1 MKRNIYII
9 LCIIAVGLLGYTM
22 YYILNSEKTPEVP
35 VSPVVNEQATTTEII
50 ASDTNIYT
58 TKSGKKITLRETNP
72 IGQSLSTLTITT
84 EGFATNTPVILETN
98 KLTNTFY
105 ADLNADSFEEMIIT
119 TMAQGSGS
127 FGEVFLFTTASNTM
141 LIPITIPEMTEDD
154 SKKGSLFEGYM
165 GHDSFTVLNN
175 TLVRTFPT
183 YMPTDT
189 NDSPTG
195 PTRSV
200 IYTLN
205 EKNGLYSTTFTK
217 GTTTPFSTSTQ
228 SSQQ

>member
-1 MKRNIYII
+1 MKKNIYII
-9 LCIIAVGLLGYTM
+9 LCIVSIGLLAYTI
-22 YYILNSEKTPEVP
+22 YYIVNTAKTPEVP
-35 VSPVVNEQATTTEII
+35 ASPIVNEQATTTEAVIND
-50 ASDTNIYT
+50 ANIYT
-58 TKSGKKITLRETNP
+58 TKSGQKITLKETNP

-84 EGFATNTPVILETN
+84 DGFATNTPIILETN

-127 FGEVFLFTTASNTM
+127 FGEVFLFTTASNTA
-141 LIPITIPEMTEDD
+141 LLPIAIPEMTEDD

-165 GHDSFTVLNN
+165 GHDSFTILNN

-183 YMPTDT
+183 YMQTDT

-200 IYTLN
+200 VYTLN
-205 EKNGLYSTTFTK
+205 EKNGLYSVTFVK